1 MLSELHQF
9 TIQFYTEILIYMKL
23 QILLFKTVTECHK
36 NISRYPASGRFTMAV
51 T

>member
-1 MLSELHQF
+1 MWFELHQF
-9 TIQFYTEILIYMKL
+9 TIQFYIEILIYLKL

-36 NISRYPASGRFTMAV
+36 NISQFPASGRFAMAV